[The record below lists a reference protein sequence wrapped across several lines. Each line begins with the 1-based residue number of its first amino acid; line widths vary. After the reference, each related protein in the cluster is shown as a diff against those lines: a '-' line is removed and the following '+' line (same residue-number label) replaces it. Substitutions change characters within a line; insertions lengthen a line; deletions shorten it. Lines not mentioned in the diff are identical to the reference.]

1 MNISEKGINLIKSF
15 EGCKLKAYLCPAN
28 VWTIGYGHTNGVYKG
43 MTITQEQAE
52 QYFLD
57 DIKPIEEYLNSL
69 NIKLTQ
75 GQYDALVSFAYNIGL
90 GRFKNSTM
98 LRCVKA
104 KQFKAA
110 SEQLAK
116 WIYVNNKV
124 SKGLINRRDKEKD
137 LFLS

>member
-43 MTITQEQAE
+43 MTITQEQADK
-52 QYFLD
+52 YFLD

-69 NIKLTQ
+69 NVELTQ
-75 GQYDALVSFAYNIGL
+75 GQYDALVSFTYNLGL
-90 GRFKNSTM
+90 GKLKSST
-98 LRCVKA
+98 LLKCVKA

-110 SEQLAK
+110 AEQFAK